1 MFAFFMIIVWP
12 IGIPALFAWV
22 LHNHRDQI
30 VNRNT
35 GAPLL
40 EQIAPMRFLFEMY
53 NHENYMADVYDTVR
67 RIMLCG
73 LITFMGRTP
82 LHRASSGFC
91 VSVLFTIV
99 SREYHPFAS
108 AATNAMST
116 AAHWQINFTFLMN
129 VVIASE
135 RFQVNPIIMG
145 VVLVVINLFIFAFAF
160 WEQIKTAKQAAELY
174 LETEQ
179 LKLKLSEFQDAVHN
193 IVTAQGTI
201 TMDDRRKFQSGE
213 FSLMKPNSMF

>member
-1 MFAFFMIIVWP
+1 
-12 IGIPALFAWV
+12 
-22 LHNHRDQI
+22 
-30 VNRNT
+30 
-35 GAPLL
+35 
-40 EQIAPMRFLFEMY
+40 
-53 NHENYMADVYDTVR
+53 
-67 RIMLCG
+67 
-73 LITFMGRTP
+73 
-82 LHRASSGFC
+82 
-91 VSVLFTIV
+91 
-99 SREYHPFAS
+99 
-108 AATNAMST
+108 
-116 AAHWQINFTFLMN
+116 MN